1 MKDGLI
7 ISALSMV
14 PKKPVARF
22 MGWSARLSLPRFIHR
37 LLIRY
42 FVWKYDVNLEECQGG
57 IDDFDSL
64 SEFFIR
70 RLKEGRREIDRS
82 EDIVVSPV
90 DGRVHAFGRIENGKF
105 FQSAEQNGSVEELL
119 GEATEDFDPKR
130 YQNGSFAIIY
140 LSPQDYHR
148 VHLHLEGDLLAVRY
162 MPGKLWPVFP
172 AATRKIPHLFDR
184 NERMVFSFLHGER
197 RSISAM
203 IGAFGVGRMRT
214 DLFDVTTKIKNT
226 VEERKFNKPL
236 SLERAGEIG
245 RFELGSTV
253 VLFFNSSGVFWNIE
267 KGDKVVLGQK
277 IAMFG
282 EDSIPN

>member
-7 ISALSMV
+7 ISALSIV

-57 IDDFDSL
+57 IDDFNSL

-70 RLKEGRREIDRS
+70 SLKEGRREIDRS
-82 EDIVVSPV
+82 ENIVVSPV

-184 NERMVFSFLHGER
+184 NERLVFSLSHGSR
-197 RSISAM
+197 KSISAM
-203 IGAFGVGRMRT
+203 IGAFGVGRMTT
-214 DLFDVTTKIKNT
+214 DLFDITTNT
-226 VEERKFNKPL
+226 GGAGEDKKFNDPPF
-236 SLERAGEIG
+236 LERAGEIG

-253 VLFFNSSGVFWNIE
+253 VLFFDSSAVHWNIE
-267 KGDKVVLGQK
+267 KGAKVILGQK
-277 IAMFG
+277 IAVLG
-282 EDSIPN
+282 EDSIFN